1 VALPGRPGEPL
12 LLGALRD
19 PEGTVARKL
28 AESLGRVPGTT
39 VLAAADRF
47 GEFYRVMDV
56 HDRLTAKVLGEVLE
70 WLDLAQR
77 QCGECSAPLW
87 E

>member
-1 VALPGRPGEPL
+1 VVMPCLPGEPL
-12 LLGALRD
+12 LQGALRD
-19 PEGTVARKL
+19 AEGAVAWRL
-28 AESLGRVPGTT
+28 AETCGRAPGTALLVVASRFAELYGVVEVHGRST
-39 VLAAADRF
+39 AEVLAEA
-47 GEFYRVMDV
+47 
-56 HDRLTAKVLGEVLE
+56 LE